1 MKGCNNQKGFTL
13 VELLVAL
20 TIFAIGLLAIAG
32 MQLTG
37 MRESNKSFT
46 RDVSGTL
53 AQGIMEDILSRDC
66 GDAFL
71 ATPRKPPGISTRTPR
86 EPIPGMKRARGPT
99 RGPTPSPG
107 MFL

>member
-37 MRESNKSFT
+37 MRESNKAFT

-53 AQGIMEDILSRDC
+53 AQGILDEILSRDG
-66 GDAFL
+66 GDAIFVNTAKPL
-71 ATPRKPPGISTRTPR
+71 GLRSDTVATNPWNEAGAGTYKGKYTVP
-86 EPIPGMKRARGPT
+86 
-99 RGPTPSPG
+99 
-107 MFL
+107 